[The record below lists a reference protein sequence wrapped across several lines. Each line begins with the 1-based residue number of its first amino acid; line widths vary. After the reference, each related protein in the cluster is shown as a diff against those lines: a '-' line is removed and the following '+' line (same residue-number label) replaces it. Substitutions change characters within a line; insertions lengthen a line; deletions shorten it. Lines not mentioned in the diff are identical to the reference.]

1 MVTKEEGLPGRRQG
15 NSQTKRSDLITEMDG
30 SDLITE
36 MDGAGHLLTFYTH

>member
-30 SDLITE
+30 
-36 MDGAGHLLTFYTH
+36 AGHLLTFYTH